1 MIDAKTL
8 DYILQDSLQNFAAG
22 HILDGIH
29 SLRMLLPYCT
39 AENIVSVEAESLEE
53 NYNHMLS
60 FLRNGGD
67 DANRR
72 HVQEKIQLH
81 GIALTQQACRTI
93 RLHLGD
99 DHYSKALSRLHDIYG
114 AKTQDAIFAKWQSLL
129 TPEETCE
136 VQDDIFDLLWTA
148 PLWTAQDTALW
159 YDFITRQQ
167 DMVQQHL
174 AGALFLSAWEY
185 CDTEKIRLLSLLAD
199 TKCHRTHIATITY
212 LLLLR
217 LRHKGLAMLMP
228 PLPNELHTR
237 KDRQLAPQVQSE
249 MLLMLLAEE
258 DMKREM
264 EEAETLAKDF
274 ATGKQKVNFDSIKAY
289 IELKARYLKR
299 RLERGLDPNLAKVS
313 LLHSCKYLHRIAHWF
328 LPLDKSH
335 PLFQSVM
342 IDEKGREKQHLS
354 LLVDLILDCDVDKLA
369 TLYLIS
375 TDKDFSGVAHQLDNQ
390 ELPDAEDLIIQ
401 DYSIRYIMQ
410 DLYRFFLHSPLSTQ
424 TFNPFRSKQTLTDIP
439 ELAHLF
445 TTDDRIHTCSLLFE
459 TGRDAQALAAL
470 DKLIEHKGA
479 AAPMLLLKGQILM
492 YQKRY
497 PEAIAS
503 LQSADILQPDNIE
516 TLRLLT
522 ECYAQQQ
529 RFEDELENLQR
540 LSELLPDEATYRRLI
555 PKAMA
560 KAGRNEEALQRFF
573 KLDYE
578 TQEDDETILSGI
590 ASTAFALSRF
600 DVAWRYTEKE
610 LLLSEGKNWSA
621 HLRAGHIKLLQGG
634 WKESIDSY
642 IQFIITY
649 CKETGQEREAALAHF
664 DKEQDTLTAKGIA
677 QEDFLLL
684 RDILQATAS
693 GTL

>member
-8 DYILQDSLQNFAAG
+8 DFILQDSLLAFAEG
-22 HILDGIH
+22 HILDGIAD
-29 SLRMLLPYCT
+29 LRLLLPYCT
-39 AENIVSVEAESLEE
+39 ADTIVSAEAESLEE

-60 FLRNGGD
+60 FLRGGGD
-67 DANRR
+67 DANR
-72 HVQEKIQLH
+72 HSVQEKIQLR

-93 RLHLGD
+93 RLHIGD
-99 DHYSKALSRLHDIYG
+99 DHYSKARSRLHDIYG
-114 AKTQDAIFAKWQSLL
+114 AKTQEAVFAKWQSLL
-129 TPEETCE
+129 TPEETCD

-185 CDTEKIRLLSLLAD
+185 CDTEKIRLLTLLAD
-199 TKCHRTHIATITY
+199 TKCHRTHIAAITY

-217 LRHKGLAMLMP
+217 LRHTGLPMLMP
-228 PLPNELHTR
+228 PLPHELHTR
-237 KDRQLAPQVQSE
+237 KGRQLAMQVQHE

-258 DMKREM
+258 DMKRET
-264 EEAETLAKDF
+264 EEAEKLAKNL
-274 ATGKQKVNFDSIKAY
+274 ASGKQAINFGSIKAY

-354 LLVDLILDCDVDKLA
+354 MLVDLILDCDVDKLA

-390 ELPDAEDLIIQ
+390 ELPDAEDLIIP
-401 DYSIRYIMQ
+401 DYSVRYIMQ
-410 DLYRFFLHSPLSTQ
+410 DLYRFFVHSPLSPQ
-424 TFNPFRSKQTLTDIP
+424 TFNPFRTKQTLTDIP
-439 ELAHLF
+439 ELTALYS
-445 TTDDRIHTCSLLFE
+445 TDDRLHVCSLLFE
-459 TGRDAQALAAL
+459 IGNEDQALTAL

-479 AAPMLLLKGQILM
+479 SAPMLFLKGQMLTHM
-492 YQKRY
+492 KRY

-503 LQSADILQPDNIE
+503 LQSADILQPDDVE

-522 ECYAQQQ
+522 ECYAQQH

-540 LSELLPDEATYRRLI
+540 LAELLPDETSFRRLI

-560 KAGRNEEALQRFF
+560 KAGRHEEALQLLF

-578 TQEDDETILSGI
+578 TQEDDKSII
-590 ASTAFALSRF
+590 ADIATTAFALNRL
-600 DVAWRYTEKE
+600 DVSLRYTEKE
-610 LLLSEGKNWSA
+610 LLLSEGKDWAA
-621 HLRAGHIKLLQGG
+621 HLRAGHIKLLQGN

-642 IQFIITY
+642 TQYISTY
-649 CKETGQEREAALAHF
+649 CDETQQEPETALTRF
-664 DKEQDTLTAKGIA
+664 DKEQGVLAAKGIA
-677 QEDFLLL
+677 REDFLLV
-684 RDILQATAS
+684 RDMLQAATSAS
-693 GTL
+693 L